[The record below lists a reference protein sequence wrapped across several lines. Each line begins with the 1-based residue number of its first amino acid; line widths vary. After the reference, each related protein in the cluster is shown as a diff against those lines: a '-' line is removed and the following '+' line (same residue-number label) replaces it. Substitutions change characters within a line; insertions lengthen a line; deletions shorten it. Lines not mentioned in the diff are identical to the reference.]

1 MSDHSVFIGMP
12 RQKVHANGAVRG
24 LSGSSEGTVQC
35 NNASSIHFTLD
46 DGDYGTI
53 HSGEKKICNNIIYTV
68 EPFRHMFSIS
78 LARSRSMIL
87 R

>member
-12 RQKVHANGAVRG
+12 RQKIHAYGAVRG
-24 LSGSSEGTVQC
+24 LSGCSEGTVH
-35 NNASSIHFTLD
+35 ASSIHFTLD

-53 HSGEKKICNNIIYTV
+53 HSGEKKTCNNIIYTV